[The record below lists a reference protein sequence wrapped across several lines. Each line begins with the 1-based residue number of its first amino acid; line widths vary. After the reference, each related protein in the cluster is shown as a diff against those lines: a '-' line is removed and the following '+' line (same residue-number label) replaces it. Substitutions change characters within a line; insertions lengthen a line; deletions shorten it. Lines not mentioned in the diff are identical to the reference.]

1 MALEDQ
7 LLEDFRYLTPERR
20 KKLAYFA
27 QNLRQEQTETGPT
40 KLISDSTEATENG
53 PSFLD
58 LAQKYVG
65 ILKDGPPDLSTNKAY
80 LADYGK

>member
-27 QNLRQEQTETGPT
+27 QNLREEQTETGPT
-40 KLISDSTEATENG
+40 KLILDSADEPGNG

-65 ILKDGPPDLSTNKAY
+65 ILKDGPADLSTNKAH
-80 LADYGK
+80 LTDYGK